1 MISGLATAAAALFV
15 LPHRAFFPSKTA
27 GGVRPL
33 EVAPSKGLHGLTG
46 KIEPSNIEEQLIN
59 RLAAALKE
67 RYSTIASEQS
77 ARLID
82 VVLTSHMR
90 VHRTYDL
97 IEERI
102 IHANSPKSTL
112 AQKRL
117 AAAERTLEVQS
128 QLIEMTGD
136 KRLGV
141 TIPRLISQLEGFS
154 VEGRQS
160 EATKLLKLAG
170 YAQRFRGQ
178 RDRALVK
185 LERMLKENF
194 PVPDL
199 HPSSGAPAYAAS
211 TSARA

>member
-1 MISGLATAAAALFV
+1 MSRSEHQANASRANGAKSGG
-15 LPHRAFFPSKTA
+15 PKTPA
-27 GGVRPL
+27 GKTKSAQNARV
-33 EVAPSKGLHGLTG
+33 HGLTG
-46 KIEPSNIEEQLIN
+46 KIEPSNIEPHLIN
-59 RLAAALKE
+59 RLAGALKE

-82 VVLTSHMR
+82 VVLTSQMR

-102 IHANSPKSTL
+102 LHANSPKSTL
-112 AQKRL
+112 TQKRA

-141 TIPRLISQLEGFS
+141 KIPRLIVQLEGFS
-154 VEGRQS
+154 IEGRQS
-160 EATKLLKLAG
+160 EATKLRKLAG

-178 RDRALVK
+178 RDRALLK
-185 LERMLKENF
+185 LERMLR
-194 PVPDL
+194 
-199 HPSSGAPAYAAS
+199 G
-211 TSARA
+211 

>member
-1 MISGLATAAAALFV
+1 MSRSEHQANASRANGAKSGGPKT
-15 LPHRAFFPSKTA
+15 TA
-27 GGVRPL
+27 GKTKSAQNARV
-33 EVAPSKGLHGLTG
+33 HGLTG
-46 KIEPSNIEEQLIN
+46 KIEPSDIEVRLIN

-67 RYSTIASEQS
+67 RYSAIASKQS
-77 ARLID
+77 SLLID
-82 VVLTSHMR
+82 VVLNSHMR

-102 IHANSPKSTL
+102 IHAKSPKSTL
-112 AQKRL
+112 AQKQV

-141 TIPRLISQLEGFS
+141 TIPRLIAQLEGFS

-178 RDRALVK
+178 RDRALLK
-185 LERMLKENF
+185 LERMLR
-194 PVPDL
+194 
-199 HPSSGAPAYAAS
+199 G
-211 TSARA
+211 

>member
-1 MISGLATAAAALFV
+1 MPRSELQANASRTNGTKSSG
-15 LPHRAFFPSKTA
+15 PKTSA
-27 GGVRPL
+27 GKTKSAQNARI
-33 EVAPSKGLHGLTG
+33 HGLTG
-46 KIEPSNIEEQLIN
+46 KIEPSNIEAHLIN
-59 RLAAALKE
+59 RLAGALKE
-67 RYSTIASEQS
+67 RYSRIASEQS

-117 AAAERTLEVQS
+117 ATTERTLEVQS

-141 TIPRLISQLEGFS
+141 TIPRLIARLEGFS

-160 EATKLLKLAG
+160 EATKVLKLAS

-178 RDRALVK
+178 RDRALLK
-185 LERMLKENF
+185 LERMLRGLKSAL
-194 PVPDL
+194 PDNL
-199 HPSSGAPAYAAS
+199 CLSQITTKDSL
-211 TSARA
+211 RR